1 MVEGFNSRFRDE
13 LLNSWRFDRLFE
25 ARVIIDDWGLD
36 YSVNRPHSAHGD
48 LTPTEFAL
56 QWTTT
61 HSQGDISTGPP
72 IGSLSHHLQP
82 SSPQPRQLH
91 GRPTP
96 HRPARPSIMNP
107 KATGPPVTPTPGQE
121 ALDPPSPGTGLRR
134 EADDGH
140 GVGPF

>member
-61 HSQGDISTGPP
+61 HSQGDISTGPECQCWLCRR
-72 IGSLSHHLQP
+72 SLP
-82 SSPQPRQLH
+82 E
-91 GRPTP
+91 GY
-96 HRPARPSIMNP
+96 
-107 KATGPPVTPTPGQE
+107 
-121 ALDPPSPGTGLRR
+121 
-134 EADDGH
+134 
-140 GVGPF
+140 GPFLRSGSDSNSGPGLVPV